1 MAFPYSVTGG
11 PPRNRSRSDEMIV
24 GEIAERCHPTG
35 IWAVVPPLQSW
46 GGMVAIST
54 PESLPMALE
63 IDEPE
68 LREPLPLDEA
78 SITSM
83 SFHEAK
89 QRIIDLWER
98 DYLRV
103 LMRRF
108 SGNLSQAGAA
118 VDIDRNHLRL
128 LLNRHRID
136 KRNP

>member
-1 MAFPYSVTGG
+1 
-11 PPRNRSRSDEMIV
+11 MIV
-24 GEIAERCHPTG
+24 GEIAKTRHPPG
-35 IWAVVPPLQSW
+35 IQPVVPPLQSR

-54 PESLPMALE
+54 TESLPMALE
-63 IDEPE
+63 VEEPD
-68 LREPLPLDEA
+68 LREPLQLDEA

-89 QRIIDLWER
+89 QRIIDVWER

-108 SGNLSQAGAA
+108 AGNLSQAGAA